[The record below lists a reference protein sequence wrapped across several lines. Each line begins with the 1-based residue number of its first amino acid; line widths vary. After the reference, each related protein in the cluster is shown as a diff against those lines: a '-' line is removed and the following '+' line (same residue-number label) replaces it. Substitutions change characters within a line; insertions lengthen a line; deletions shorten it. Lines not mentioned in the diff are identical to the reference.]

1 MLIWLLVLII
11 NTISSFHGSIFSWAD
26 FLHGL
31 ENLLPFFIIFV
42 INDILVI
49 PFLFR
54 HKITEYVFV
63 TLFLLGI
70 FTLFRFMVFD
80 HKKDLF
86 EPDFKRI
93 EVSRPPVP
101 EHSQGYPPM
110 NGTNQRQMPDQF
122 FIPDSN
128 ESNGLLKEGNETKE
142 ANINPPNDISN
153 FRPDFPPERNMMDSD
168 RRIGF
173 PPYLFDLIIAV
184 LMFGFDL
191 AVVFLFKIRQK
202 QLVVVTPITNDIQNV
217 NEEVPI
223 NKSEKSYQNKTD
235 KRQETT
241 DSLFVKVDYK
251 YVRIET
257 DSIRY
262 IEGMSDYMCI
272 YITTSQ
278 KPLITNSTF
287 RQILDS
293 LPDNFLQIHRSYIV
307 NMNRVLEIS
316 KGRIVMD
323 KDIWLPIGDKYKETF
338 DNYFRRLTVGKK
350 DDLQKK

>member
-1 MLIWLLVLII
+1 MLII
-11 NTISSFHGSIFSWAD
+11 NALSAFHRSIFSWTD
-26 FLHGL
+26 FFHGL
-31 ENLLPFFIIFV
+31 VNLLPFLIVFV
-42 INDILVI
+42 LHDILVI
-49 PFLFR
+49 PNLFR
-54 HKITEYVFV
+54 HKVTEYVV
-63 TLFLLGI
+63 GTLFLLVL
-70 FTLFRFMVFD
+70 FTLFRFMVFENRD
-80 HKKDLF
+80 NLF
-86 EPDFKRI
+86 EHGFERVEGLKPF
-93 EVSRPPVP
+93 P
-101 EHSQGYPPM
+101 EYKQGPPPM
-110 NGTNQRQMPDQF
+110 PGRNQSQMPDPS
-122 FIPDSN
+122 FIPDSAGWN
-128 ESNGLLKEGNETKE
+128 ESFKESDGSKE
-142 ANINPPNDISN
+142 PDKNFSNDIPAPGPD
-153 FRPDFPPERNMMDSD
+153 FRPERIMQDSGHG
-168 RRIGF
+168 IKF
-173 PPYLFDLIIAV
+173 PPYLLDLIIAV

-202 QLVVVTPITNDIQNV
+202 QLVVVPSVTNDICNV
-217 NEEVPI
+217 DETVSMN
-223 NKSEKSYQNKTD
+223 NSEKPFLNKTD
-235 KRQETT
+235 NRQKVS
-241 DSLFVKVDYK
+241 DSFFVKVDYK

-323 KDIWLPIGDKYKETF
+323 KDTWLLIGDKYKDAF